1 MVNFDRNVF
10 AASMV
15 RAGHADAMITGVTR
29 NYSVALD
36 AVRHVLDPK
45 AGQRIIGVSIILAR
59 GRIAF
64 VADTNVHDMPTS
76 EELADITVM
85 AAGWRGASATN
96 RARRPPI
103 RRSAIRAA
111 NVPSA

>member
-85 AAGWRGASATN
+85 AAGV
-96 RARRPPI
+96 ARRFGYEP
-103 RRSAIRAA
+103 RAA
-111 NVPSA
+111 LLAYSTFGYP